1 MNAKRVMLS
10 VLCATAGV
18 GVAVWLAVEYQG
30 RLRLGEENK
39 ALRQQ
44 LDQIAGLVA
53 ENERLSNLVA
63 QANSSQSLPDERLKE
78 LLRLR
83 GEVGVL
89 RQQSKELE
97 ALREKNRQARAAL
110 DSGHKPQD
118 ANVAGAAA
126 TADYWPRGSWAF
138 AGYASPEAALQSF
151 FWAANKGDVKTLQGG
166 ITDDI
171 QKEVAR
177 DLEGKSESEASAKA
191 MEVVASLK
199 SVRVLDREVQAND
212 TVVFT
217 AAFEDENGTQ
227 TNKARMTKIGNEW
240 KFSGG
245 HP

>member
-171 QKEVAR
+171 QKEISKASPRAR
-177 DLEGKSESEASAKA
+177 PQPRQWRWSPVSSRSVCSTAKCKP
-191 MEVVASLK
+191 MIQSCLRLR
-199 SVRVLDREVQAND
+199 SRMR
-212 TVVFT
+212 T
-217 AAFEDENGTQ
+217 ARKQ
-227 TNKARMTKIGNEW
+227 TRRA
-240 KFSGG
+240 
-245 HP
+245 